1 MVLTID
7 FFALRARCNQWLVDF
22 FNTANP
28 TRNLDQLPNM
38 AYSVA
43 LATFHLHLE
52 AAAGQEKEDLLARS
66 DSLLQGALLSF
77 PSVLLSLLDKC
88 SIEPDPSV
96 IACSYFLVST
106 AKTRRLLKKIYST
119 FEIIWEELWF
129 DRNSKLS
136 VVMGNRILR

>member
-52 AAAGQEKEDLLARS
+52 AGAGQEKEDLLARS

-106 AKTRRLLKKIYST
+106 YMRLILESMVYSIFKIFRGMLGFDKKS
-119 FEIIWEELWF
+119 
-129 DRNSKLS
+129 
-136 VVMGNRILR
+136 

>member
-1 MVLTID
+1 MDPLAIVLTID
-7 FFALRARCNQWLVDF
+7 FFALRARCNQWLGDF

-52 AAAGQEKEDLLARS
+52 AAGGQEKEDLLARS

-77 PSVLLSLLDKC
+77 PSVLLGLLDKC

-106 AKTRRLLKKIYST
+106 RKDTSKNKNVNKTIYLT
-119 FEIIWEELWF
+119 LEIFCGDLYL
-129 DRNSKLS
+129 DKNS
-136 VVMGNRILR
+136 

>member
-1 MVLTID
+1 MVLTLD

-52 AAAGQEKEDLLARS
+52 TGGGKEKEDLLARS

-77 PSVLLSLLDKC
+77 PSVLLSLLDKFQC
-88 SIEPDPSV
+88 SERP
-96 IACSYFLVST
+96 VSD
-106 AKTRRLLKKIYST
+106 SC
-119 FEIIWEELWF
+119 
-129 DRNSKLS
+129 
-136 VVMGNRILR
+136 

>member
-1 MVLTID
+1 MVLTLD

-22 FNTANP
+22 FNTSNP

-52 AAAGQEKEDLLARS
+52 AGGGQEKEDLLARS

-77 PSVLLSLLDKC
+77 PSVLLGLLDKC

-96 IACSYFLVST
+96 VACSYFLVST
-106 AKTRRLLKKIYST
+106 KKNKV
-119 FEIIWEELWF
+119 F
-129 DRNSKLS
+129 KLQK
-136 VVMGNRILR
+136 VLFYI

>member
-52 AAAGQEKEDLLARS
+52 TGAGGKEKEDLLARS

-106 AKTRRLLKKIYST
+106 QKDTDTRMNKNVNKKIYST
-119 FEIIWEELWF
+119 FEIF
-129 DRNSKLS
+129 
-136 VVMGNRILR
+136 

>member
-43 LATFHLHLE
+43 LATLHLHLE
-52 AAAGQEKEDLLARS
+52 AGAGQEKEDLLARS

-106 AKTRRLLKKIYST
+106 YMRLILESMVYSIFKIFRGMLGFDKKS
-119 FEIIWEELWF
+119 
-129 DRNSKLS
+129 
-136 VVMGNRILR
+136 